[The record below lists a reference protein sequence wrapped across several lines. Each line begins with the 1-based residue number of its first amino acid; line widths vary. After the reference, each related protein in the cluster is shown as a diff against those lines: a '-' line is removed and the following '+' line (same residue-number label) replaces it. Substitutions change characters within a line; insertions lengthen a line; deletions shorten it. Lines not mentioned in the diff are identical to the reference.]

1 MKGMVTI
8 MKRKVAVFTSL
19 LLGTPLISASP
30 SENAQTT
37 FDSTRRRIKNIK
49 KSLCRCAAAIF
60 AAAITALSSV
70 IPCSA
75 ATFNDKVLK
84 WTPSIDGK
92 IDAAYL
98 QSYYIEHEFETD
110 AEHFWGIGKF
120 EPDENGFTSYNW
132 DVKATTYFLWD
143 ENYIYIAIRVI
154 DDDIGSLDD
163 EHWNRAVQK
172 RDAELNAG
180 VNLNWAPY
188 FQDGIQAYFSYKGM
202 NFNVHAD
209 AAGRYLTV
217 YKPEN
222 FQQQVWCDLY
232 SYEEFEKNAS
242 DGLYKTVRSGDGSYI
257 IEFAMPLNIN
267 VKDKILKDG
276 GKFQYGLVVSDATS
290 DSGYDYDYALSL
302 EGIFEEGLTLKDI
315 IFIQDHIEYQQG
327 KYSIVLSDS
336 VPDTSLL
343 SQNEESGGRND
354 NGIGNNGGAEINPS
368 NAQPVGSSGNGSS
381 AGSGNAAT
389 GMTNTN
395 GSVQTSDIS
404 TAFAAVS
411 FISLFLAVIIRKRR

>member
-1 MKGMVTI
+1 MKKTLF
-8 MKRKVAVFTSL
+8 RYAVA
-19 LLGTPLISASP
+19 ISAV
-30 SENAQTT
+30 
-37 FDSTRRRIKNIK
+37 
-49 KSLCRCAAAIF
+49 AIM
-60 AAAITALSSV
+60 ALSS
-70 IPCSA
+70 IITCSA
-75 ATFNDKVLK
+75 APFNDKVLK
-84 WTPSIDGK
+84 WTPNIDGK

-110 AEHFWGIGKF
+110 AEHFWGLGKF
-120 EPDENGFTSYNW
+120 EADENGLTSYNW

-143 ENYIYIAIRVI
+143 DNYVYIAIRVI

-163 EHWNRAVQK
+163 EHWSRAVLK

-242 DGLYKTVRSGDGSYI
+242 DGLYKTVRSDDGSYI
-257 IEFAMPLNIN
+257 IEFAMPLNSN

-276 GKFQYGLVVSDATS
+276 GKFQYGLVISDATS
-290 DSGYDYDYALSL
+290 DSAYDYDYALSL

-315 IFIQDHIEYQQG
+315 IFIQDHIEYSQG
-327 KYSIVLSDS
+327 KYSIVLSD
-336 VPDTSLL
+336 VTPDTSLFSL
-343 SQNEESGGRND
+343 NEESD
-354 NGIGNNGGAEINPS
+354 NSNNVADSNSGTAATSSNNQASGNSGNN
-368 NAQPVGSSGNGSS
+368 SSS
-381 AGSGNAAT
+381 GSGNTET
-389 GMTNTN
+389 GLKNTN
-395 GSVQTSDIS
+395 GSVQTSDIR
-404 TAFAAVS
+404 TTFTAVS
-411 FISLFLAVIIRKRR
+411 LISLSLAVIIRKKR